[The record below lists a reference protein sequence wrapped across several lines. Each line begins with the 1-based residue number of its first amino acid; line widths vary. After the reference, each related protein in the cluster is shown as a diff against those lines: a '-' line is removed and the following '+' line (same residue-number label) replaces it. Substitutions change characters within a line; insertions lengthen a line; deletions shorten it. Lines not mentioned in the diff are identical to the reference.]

1 MDYIVRSY
9 RNLKLQ
15 GIPFEV
21 LGDVWDGVLICDEF
35 SILQN
40 IFEEFFLTGDV
51 SKELLN

>member
-1 MDYIVRSY
+1 M
-9 RNLKLQ
+9 
-15 GIPFEV
+15 
-21 LGDVWDGVLICDEF
+21 ICDEF